1 MHDRIKIWIESKGLK
16 SSSFADKI
24 GVNRATISHVLSGR
38 NKPSIDFLHK
48 MITSFPDL
56 NLNWIVSGEGFM
68 YTSNE
73 RNESLHSKKI
83 KKIVVFYDDNSFEE
97 LNT

>member
-1 MHDRIKIWIESKGLK
+1 M
-16 SSSFADKI
+16 
-24 GVNRATISHVLSGR
+24 IS
-38 NKPSIDFLHK
+38 
-48 MITSFPDL
+48 SFPDL

-73 RNESLHSKKI
+73 TNESLHSKKI

-97 LNT
+97 LNS